1 MQPKQSRILLVG
13 ENSEERNK
21 IVEAL
26 DGADYAV
33 REAASSTEGLLSF
46 RELKPDIILL
56 YVPVDDANAV
66 ELLELFSSESPHL
79 PCIVLSSDGSS
90 DFILRMLRK
99 GAADFVD
106 LRDFDV
112 KEMFSAIER
121 QETRIKLMYEH
132 GCANTLKHAT
142 LGPSLPQ
149 FWPPNNDPND
159 VSGKV
164 KSLFLANVSHELRT
178 PLHGILGLADLIIA
192 GVSPDAVTD
201 YCLTIRHSALELLA
215 SVNKLIDMAH
225 LETSRMLLRTE
236 PFSLRSSLRDFLI
249 TYLDQAQW
257 KGLSFSYRV
266 APRTPDRLQG
276 DIGRLCQVL
285 DHLLNNAIKFTQE
298 GRVELEVEV
307 APDSQPGRNGE
318 SGVDYSLPTPGKVT
332 LLFRVRDT
340 GIGINHDQQDDIF
353 TPFMMGENFLVKKYR
368 GLGLGLSIAH
378 SLAQLMGGKLEVESE
393 HAKGS
398 CFTLELSFWED
409 TSGIGAPR
417 PQGFAQHLKSPGVDM
432 ASMNPRLDIQAAAK
446 RAGLNVSGA
455 DPAWQPP
462 QRSPGGMPKVSPQP
476 NFINF
481 VEPELE
487 SAREQAPEVKP
498 SEAILNILPNKTI
511 LLVEDDPVNRMLA
524 LGFLEMRGYTVLC
537 ANNGQEALDLVD
549 KDHIDLI
556 LMDIQMPVMD
566 GVTATEKIRAKGG
579 HFTRLP
585 IIAVTA
591 HALDGDREHF
601 LSRGFSSY
609 VSKPVNF
616 PKLIDMLQAV
626 LA

>member
-13 ENSEERNK
+13 EHSEERKK
-21 IVEAL
+21 IVDAL
-26 DGADYAV
+26 GGSDYAV
-33 REAASSTEGLLSF
+33 REVASSTEGLSSF

-56 YVPVDDANAV
+56 YVPEDDSNAA
-66 ELLELFSSESPHL
+66 ELMELFATESPQL
-79 PCIVLSSDGSS
+79 PCIVLSADGSS

-99 GAADFVD
+99 GAADFVN
-106 LRDFDV
+106 LQDFDA

-121 QETRIKLMYEH
+121 QEARIKLLFEQ
-132 GCANTLKHAT
+132 GCVNKIKHSR

-149 FWPPNNDPND
+149 FWPTNNDPGD

-164 KSLFLANVSHELRT
+164 KNLFLANVSHELRT

-225 LETSRMLLRTE
+225 LETSRLLLRKE

-249 TYLDQAQW
+249 IYLDQAQW

-266 APRTPDRLQG
+266 DPRTPDRLQG
-276 DIGRLCQVL
+276 DISRLCQVL

-307 APDSQPGRNGE
+307 APDKSASRNGE
-318 SGVDYSLPTPGKVT
+318 PGSANPLSPPGRVT

-340 GIGINHDQQDDIF
+340 GIGINRDQQDDIF
-353 TPFMMGENFLVKKYR
+353 TPFVMGENFLVKKYR

-378 SLAQLMGGKLEVESE
+378 SLAKLMGGKLEVESE
-393 HAKGS
+393 YAKGS

-409 TSGIGAPR
+409 TSGVGVAR
-417 PQGFAQHLKSPGVDM
+417 PQNLAQHLKTPGVDV
-432 ASMNPRLDIQAAAK
+432 ASIDGGIDMEAAAK
-446 RAGLNVSGA
+446 SAGLGSA
-455 DPAWQPP
+455 DLGWRPLQGKAAETARTGP
-462 QRSPGGMPKVSPQP
+462 QT

-487 SAREQAPEVKP
+487 SLKEQAPESKD
-498 SEAILNILPNKTI
+498 SDAFLNILPDKTI
-511 LLVEDDPVNRMLA
+511 LLVEDDLVNRMLA

-537 ANNGQEALDLVD
+537 ANNGQEALDIID
-549 KDHIDLI
+549 KEHVDLI

-579 HFTRLP
+579 RFTRLP

-616 PKLIDMLQAV
+616 LKLLEMLQLV
-626 LA
+626 LS